1 MLLIPVLKLFKI
13 FYKNQKTLYIS
24 ELYKVENKYMK
35 HFQLNRWK
43 WKPVLEMCRGWK
55 RREIWI

>member
-43 WKPVLEMCRGWK
+43 
-55 RREIWI
+55 